1 MSVPIDSYEE
11 IGQLVSKAEQFVERR
26 NPEALPLAEEIM
38 QIAIR
43 NGSLKQ
49 FAQAKYVMA
58 FYNCLVAND
67 YDKAISIC
75 HDVLEKTEKDDL
87 EGTAYKIYMTLGN
100 SYQLKGEVFSAQESY
115 MKGLKELEDKSS
127 LSGTEKGFLAS
138 FYYNL
143 SLVWSSTELKI
154 SAEDYLEKAIQ
165 LNQETGNNFKLSKC
179 YNAYGDVLE
188 KKGDYPRAIEYIHKS
203 LEIDRS
209 LNEPFSI
216 AISQANIG
224 ILRLRLKEIDT
235 ANEYLNESL
244 EYFSSNNMDYYV
256 AMVKVNIGQVLHA
269 IGQKV
274 DGINTLR
281 EAETIFEK
289 LDNKN
294 EQAQLYSMLA
304 KFIAEEKDF
313 ETALNYQLKYT
324 EHLKGIFDVEKTNAL
339 TRAKKEFETEQ
350 KEKETELLRQKNDEI
365 NHYVNQ
371 LERSNNELKQFAHV
385 ASHDLREPL
394 RMITSYITLLQKT
407 LTDKLSPQQHEFMTF
422 AIDGAK
428 RMEQLIMDLLRLAK
442 VDANP
447 RIEKVNLSTVAE
459 EIKLNLE
466 VLIQEKNALIVYD
479 DLPPI
484 MADRTMISQLF
495 QNIVGNGMKYNESGQ
510 PTIRIKH
517 RMVKGHLEI
526 TISDNGIGI
535 PEALREKA
543 FQIFQRLPTQKKYS
557 GSGIGLSI
565 CKKIVETF
573 DGRISID
580 DNPTGGSVFVIEFP
594 ASIIPAG

>member
-1 MSVPIDSYEE
+1 MNVPEEYYEE
-11 IGQLVSKAEQFVERR
+11 IDQLVSKAEQLVERR

-38 QIAIR
+38 QIAMR
-43 NGSLKQ
+43 EGSMKQ
-49 FAQAKYVMA
+49 FAKAKYVMA

-67 YDKAISIC
+67 YDKAIAIC
-75 HDVLEKTEKDDL
+75 QEVLEKTAKPDL
-87 EGTAYKIYMTLGN
+87 EGLAFKVYMTLGN
-100 SYQLKGEVFSAQESY
+100 AYQLRGEVFSAQESY
-115 MKGLKELEDKSS
+115 MKGLKELEDKPT
-127 LSGTEKGFLAS
+127 LTAKEKSFLAS

-143 SLVWSSTELKI
+143 SLVMVDSELNI
-154 SAEDYLEKAIQ
+154 SAEDYLDKAIE
-165 LNQETGNNFKLSKC
+165 LNSEAGNQFKLGRC
-179 YNAYGDVLE
+179 YTAYASILE
-188 KKGDYPRAIEYIHKS
+188 TKKEYPRAIEYIEKA
-203 LEIDRS
+203 LEIDQR
-209 LNEPFSI
+209 LNEPWSI
-216 AISQANIG
+216 ALSQANIG
-224 ILRLRLKEIDT
+224 ILRLRLNEVDK
-235 ANEYLNESL
+235 AYEYLNQAM
-244 EYFSSNNMDYYV
+244 EYFIANKMEYES
-256 AMVKVNIGQVLHA
+256 AMVKINIGEVLYT
-269 IGQKV
+269 IGRQQE
-274 DGINTLR
+274 GIDVLR
-281 EAETIFEK
+281 EAESMFEK
-289 LDNKN
+289 LENKR
-294 EQAQLYSMLA
+294 EM
-304 KFIAEEKDF
+304 
-313 ETALNYQLKYT
+313 THVYQLLSKFVAELGDYKEALDYHRKYT
-324 EHLKGIFDVEKTNAL
+324 EQLKGVFDLEKTNAL
-339 TRAKKEFETEQ
+339 TRAKKEFESEQ
-350 KEKETELLRQKNDEI
+350 KEKEAELLRQKNDEI

-407 LTDKLSPQQHEFMTF
+407 LADKLNPQQVEFMTF

-466 VLIQEKNALIVYD
+466 VLIQEKNAVLVYD

-495 QNIVGNGMKYNESGQ
+495 QNIVGNGMKYNESSQ

-517 RMVKGHLEI
+517 RMVRGHLEI

-573 DGRISID
+573 DGKISID
-580 DNPTGGSVFVIEFP
+580 DNPTGGSVFIMEFP
-594 ASIIPAG
+594 ASIISAS

>member
-1 MSVPIDSYEE
+1 MNVPEEYYEE
-11 IGQLVSKAEQFVERR
+11 IDQLVSKAEQLVERR

-38 QIAIR
+38 QIAMR
-43 NGSLKQ
+43 DGSMKQ
-49 FAQAKYVMA
+49 FAKARYVMA

-67 YDKAISIC
+67 YDKAIAIC

-87 EGTAYKIYMTLGN
+87 VDIDYKIYMTLGN
-100 SYQLKGEVFSAQESY
+100 AYQLRGEVFSAQESY
-115 MKGLKELEDKSS
+115 LKGLKELEAKGDWNTK
-127 LSGTEKGFLAS
+127 EKGFLAS

-143 SLVWSSTELKI
+143 SVVMVESDLNMSPEYYIDKAILLNEETGNQYKLGRCYTVYAGILEAKKDYVRAI
-154 SAEDYLEKAIQ
+154 EYLEKA
-165 LNQETGNNFKLSKC
+165 LL
-179 YNAYGDVLE
+179 
-188 KKGDYPRAIEYIHKS
+188 
-203 LEIDRS
+203 IDQG
-209 LNEPFSI
+209 LNEPWSM
-216 AISQANIG
+216 AVSQANIG
-224 ILRLRLKEIDT
+224 VIKLRLREIEI
-235 ANEYLNESL
+235 AYEYLNKSL
-244 EYFSSNNMDYYV
+244 EYFTANNMNYYT
-256 AMVKVNIGQVLHA
+256 AMVKVNIGEVLHA
-269 IGQKV
+269 IGQKT
-274 DGINTLR
+274 DGINNLK
-281 EAETIFEK
+281 EAEKIFES
-289 LDNKN
+289 LENKH
-294 EQAQLYSMLA
+294 ESAQVYSLLS
-304 KFIAEEKDF
+304 KFLAEEGEYK
-313 ETALNYQLKYT
+313 TALEYHLKYT
-324 EHLKGIFDVEKTNAL
+324 EHLKGVFDVEKTNAL

-350 KEKETELLRQKNDEI
+350 KEKEAELLRQKNEEI

-407 LTDKLSPQQHEFMTF
+407 LTDKLSPQQNEFMTF

-495 QNIVGNGMKYNESGQ
+495 QNIVGNGMKYNESEQ

-517 RMVKGHLEI
+517 RMVRGHLEI

-573 DGRISID
+573 DGKISID
-580 DNPTGGSVFVIEFP
+580 DNPTGGSVFIMEFP
-594 ASIIPAG
+594 ASILAAG